1 MQKELFCQD
10 FIFVN
15 GCSVFNFFLVSPISL
30 LYHFNGLNESKTVP
44 VGAKVGVLPDL
55 GHIGMC
61 QPIREGFCTFWV

>member
-1 MQKELFCQD
+1 MSYKLHILYMQKELFCQG

-44 VGAKVGVLPDL
+44 VGARV
-55 GHIGMC
+55 
-61 QPIREGFCTFWV
+61 

>member
-10 FIFVN
+10 FIFVS

-44 VGAKVGVLPDL
+44 VGRGL
-55 GHIGMC
+55 GYSLI
-61 QPIREGFCTFWV
+61 